1 VSTSAWLALAAVALV
16 VELTTLAFAAA
27 CVALGAAAAA
37 GVAATGFP
45 PILQATAFGIT
56 TLVALFAT
64 RRFIQ
69 RRVQSPATRRQ
80 TGLND
85 VIGRRGLVV
94 AEVHELGSGLVRVGS
109 ELWRAAPYTG
119 VERVIPPG
127 ATVDVLDL
135 RGLTV
140 LVCPAEDD
148 DQRGVGHAPL
158 LDT

>member
-1 VSTSAWLALAAVALV
+1 VSSAAWLALAAVALV

-37 GVAATGFP
+37 AAAAAGAP
-45 PILQATAFGIT
+45 SILQATVFGVT
-56 TLVALFAT
+56 TLVSLVAT
-64 RRFIQ
+64 RRIIQ
-69 RRVQSPATRRQ
+69 RRLQSPFTRRE

-85 VIGRRGLVV
+85 VIGRRGLVIT
-94 AEVHELGSGLVRVGS
+94 EVHELGSGLVRVGS

-140 LVCPAEDD
+140 LVCPADED
-148 DQRGVGHAPL
+148 DQREVGRAPV
-158 LDT
+158 LDA